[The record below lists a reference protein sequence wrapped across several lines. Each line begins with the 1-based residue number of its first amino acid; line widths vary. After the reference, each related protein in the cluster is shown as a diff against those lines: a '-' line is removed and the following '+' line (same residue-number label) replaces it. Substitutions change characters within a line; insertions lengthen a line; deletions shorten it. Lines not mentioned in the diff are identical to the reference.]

1 MQKGWTV
8 LIYPRP
14 SEFCEKCQLE
24 KFCPCECHNSDLINC
39 KHYEVRREEF
49 SGEVKPVVDLDHF
62 RN

>member
-1 MQKGWTV
+1 M

-14 SEFCEKCQLE
+14 SKYCEKCETE
-24 KFCPCECHNSDLINC
+24 KNCTCECHKSDLINC

-49 SGEVKPVVDLDHF
+49 TGEVKPVVDLDHF